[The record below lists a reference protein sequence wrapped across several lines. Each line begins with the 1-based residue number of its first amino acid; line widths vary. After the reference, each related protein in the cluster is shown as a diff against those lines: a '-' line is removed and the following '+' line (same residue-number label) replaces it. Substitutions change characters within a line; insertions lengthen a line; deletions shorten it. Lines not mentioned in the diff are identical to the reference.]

1 MNLKKIS
8 TNKRIED
15 AQRIE
20 DFLRSGG
27 SGSLR
32 SSLFNRQDEALTDEI
47 QKVFTNSFKKAKKEG
62 LEGGAIGNKQVMQFY
77 VTIPDKVSIGNT
89 DALLAKVNYNK
100 DTKTFN
106 ALYRPK
112 NGKWGQG
119 QAKTNQLDK
128 KR

>member
-1 MNLKKIS
+1 MNLKQIS

-15 AQRIE
+15 AQRVE

-32 SSLFNRQDEALTDEI
+32 SSLFNRQDEALTDDIE
-47 QKVFTNSFKKAKKEG
+47 KVFINNFKKQRKEG

-100 DTKTFN
+100 DSKTFS

-119 QAKTNQLDK
+119 QAKTNQLNK